1 MKTESKRISIA
12 NSINSIY
19 QDAHAAGCAILE
31 AAATMEDITAY
42 NHDLKGSKISR
53 ISLAAATTSY
63 NIFHAALFTAWLPIN
78 LARILALKA
87 LGQDQS
93 LPLNTN
99 YPTDVPPLPLSAI
112 ITNSPEIYEDY
123 GYSQALTF
131 SFTDENGTQYCGV
144 HDFMPEEQPG
154 LSFQKGD
161 RVTLHGYFN
170 FINVSPEPPV
180 LHLSHFTYQQPSE
193 SINPN
198 FAP

>member
-1 MKTESKRISIA
+1 MKTDSKRISIA

-19 QDAHAAGCAILE
+19 QDAHAAGSAILE

-42 NHDLKGSKISR
+42 NHALKRSKISR
-53 ISLAAATTSY
+53 ISLTAATTSH

-112 ITNSPEIYEDY
+112 ITSSPEIYEDY
-123 GYSQALTF
+123 GYSQTLAF
-131 SFTDENGTQYCGV
+131 SFTDENGTQYSGI
-144 HDFMPEEQPG
+144 HDFMPEEQPR

-170 FINVSPEPPV
+170 FIDVSPEPPV
-180 LHLSHFTYQQPSE
+180 LHLSHFTNQQPRE
-193 SINPN
+193 SMNPN
-198 FAP
+198 FAA